1 MTVPRAA
8 LVLSIGTA
16 LVLISSSI
24 WVGISAINFL
34 DDLEAS
40 FGSTDVEML
49 ESEGRWVW
57 EVALLFDTCSA
68 REDNWEWPESLAD
81 QDDMFLFPGE
91 LRCDWEHQGEGDAA
105 SVAVFNRGNETLN
118 LVMEISGGGAIFSS
132 SGKSNLIINDIG
144 ANDSVILEISLT
156 EDVTER
162 EVSITA
168 THVSVLQAQVRLD
181 VNIFQS
187 TEQRD
192 VHVDYNDRIEVD
204 YTLWNADTGEQ
215 LDDGTLWVT
224 AGNDPAYIDGFEWSA
239 IGLDID
245 SDRGAAFPGIDTG
258 TTHTTLLPPPIAYGN
273 SEDHELKDTWLRFQ
287 LKVNRA
293 PLSSG

>member
-1 MTVPRAA
+1 M
-8 LVLSIGTA
+8 
-16 LVLISSSI
+16 
-24 WVGISAINFL
+24 
-34 DDLEAS
+34 
-40 FGSTDVEML
+40 
-49 ESEGRWVW
+49 
-57 EVALLFDTCSA
+57 
-68 REDNWEWPESLAD
+68 
-81 QDDMFLFPGE
+81 
-91 LRCDWEHQGEGDAA
+91 
-105 SVAVFNRGNETLN
+105 
-118 LVMEISGGGAIFSS
+118 
-132 SGKSNLIINDIG
+132 
-144 ANDSVILEISLT
+144 ILEISLT